1 VKRAAASV
9 IYWDT
14 SAVLATLFRDEHS
27 GRAVPIARTDSVH
40 LLSSLT
46 WAETHAVIA
55 RLERERMLAT
65 TLTTAARDAF
75 VDAHWRRVNLG
86 PDWQMAESLAQ
97 AWPLRG
103 ADLWHLATAKTLQ
116 ADLPE
121 LTFLSFDARLV
132 AAAIGEG
139 LRQPSGL
146 RTH

>member
-1 VKRAAASV
+1 
-9 IYWDT
+9 
-14 SAVLATLFRDEHS
+14 
-27 GRAVPIARTDSVH
+27 VPIALTDSVH

-55 RLERERMLAT
+55 RLERERILAT
-65 TLTTAARDAF
+65 TLATAAREAF
-75 VDAHWRRVNLG
+75 VDARWRRVNLG
-86 PDWQMAESLAQ
+86 PDWQIAERLAQ

-139 LRQPSGL
+139 LRQPAS
-146 RTH
+146 